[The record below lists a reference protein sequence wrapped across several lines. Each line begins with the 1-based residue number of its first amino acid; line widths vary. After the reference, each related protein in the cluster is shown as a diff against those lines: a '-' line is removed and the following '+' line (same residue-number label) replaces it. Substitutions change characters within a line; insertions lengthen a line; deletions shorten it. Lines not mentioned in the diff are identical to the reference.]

1 MAPQR
6 RVPLAIFNPI
16 RFDARV
22 RPNRPLLAAALGAA
36 LSASAAGQSGQNL
49 WKPPVAAGT
58 NVSVWHGDRVGIAL
72 RGFHGNNPVEYVIDR
87 PPRHGRLSPVLQ
99 PDPDRV
105 SLSTDGSVTYVH
117 DGAEDGTKDEFTFRV
132 RGLRGG
138 LSSPATVRLD
148 IRDRPPVML
157 APAALEFEAAAGE
170 SMTLPLKL
178 GNAGGGVLSVENRAE
193 PPFEILGPPRFA
205 LARGQSTNLTVR
217 YTPASPGQ
225 SERQVLRLGVNDS
238 AGTQTVL
245 LGRSHAPFEVTAE
258 RPEFTL
264 AGRSREARLVL
275 QSRAGLPQDIKV
287 EVEPPDFVV
296 TESRVALGPGTAR
309 TLELRIPE
317 ERKGARRDV
326 KVTFTTPV
334 HRGEVSL
341 AAPPVPADLK
351 VLTTALDFTRSPE
364 AGVTVT
370 NAGGVPG
377 RFRIEPA
384 AGLRLSGGNS
394 LDSREFTVAPDSV
407 ETVMLQLDAGRKAVR
422 PGLVMVNLGPGAPV
436 RLAVEAPPPAAEN
449 VAIRG
454 EPAEPPPI
462 TPPPAPRPWKLN
474 RDVRIAGN
482 ATAPHRLEWRT
493 AGEGWHG
500 IHLEFMED
508 GVWSEYTPPPPP
520 RGWIGR
526 IGDRLTDF
534 FRGLVRA
541 PHDNAPRHEAAAAEW
556 SAGEIDAAAAGEDS
570 RRWVLSGE
578 REGSARR
585 EQVSDPFRI
594 AWAENKLEAF
604 PETPA
609 RVRPRATPGTGT
621 RNLTPALKM
630 ESARAETQRHSA
642 RVQVIFVRDPDADT
656 YRLEHGVNPTLQDPD
671 TGLPYAGDFRPAPHP
686 AVVKI
691 LGTAELEHE
700 GRELTALTAEIDGLD
715 AGSASTWRIV
725 TMAGGRDR
733 WPTGEFVVLTKP
745 PWRIPWRGVLLSACL
760 AALAGVLYLRWRL
773 GRPPA

>member
-22 RPNRPLLAAALGAA
+22 RPNRLLLAAALGAV
-36 LSASAAGQSGQNL
+36 LSATAAGQSGQSL

-58 NVSVWHGDRVGIAL
+58 NVSVWHGDRVGVAL

-138 LSSPATVRLD
+138 LSSPATVRID
-148 IRDRPPVML
+148 IRDRPPVLL

-170 SMTLPLKL
+170 TMTLPLEL

-193 PPFEILGPPRFA
+193 PPFEIIGPPRFA
-205 LARGQSTNLTVR
+205 LARGQSTALTVR

-225 SERQVLRLGVNDS
+225 SARQVLRLGVNDS

-245 LGRSHAPFEVTAE
+245 LGRSRAPFEVTAE

-275 QSRAGLPQDIKV
+275 QSRAGLPQEIGIA
-287 EVEPPDFVV
+287 VEPPDLVATEARV
-296 TESRVALGPGTAR
+296 TLAPGAAR
-309 TLELRIPE
+309 TLDLRIPE
-317 ERKGARRDV
+317 NRKGERRDV
-326 KVTFTTPV
+326 RVTFSTPF
-334 HRGEVSL
+334 HRSELTL
-341 AAPPVPADLK
+341 AAPPVPADLT
-351 VLTTALDFTRSPE
+351 VLGGELDFTRNAE

-377 RFRIEPA
+377 RFTIEPA
-384 AGLRLSGGNS
+384 AGLKLSVGGS
-394 LDSREFTVAPDSV
+394 PDSREFTVEPDSAQ
-407 ETVMLQLDAGRKAVR
+407 TVMLRLETGRGIVPAAAVTVHAGR
-422 PGLVMVNLGPGAPV
+422 GAPV
-436 RLAVEAPPPAAEN
+436 ELPVKARAPDEGPAVTREATAEPVPPPQ
-449 VAIRG
+449 
-454 EPAEPPPI
+454 
-462 TPPPAPRPWKLN
+462 APRPWQLN
-474 RDVRIAGN
+474 RDVSVADTETPR
-482 ATAPHRLEWRT
+482 RLEWRT
-493 AGEGWHG
+493 ALEGWRG
-500 IHLEFMED
+500 VRLEFIED
-508 GVWSEYTPPPPP
+508 GVRSEYTPANPP
-520 RGWIGR
+520 RGWIER
-526 IGDRLTDF
+526 LGDRLADF
-534 FRGLVRA
+534 FRGLVRGPRDKA
-541 PHDNAPRHEAAAAEW
+541 PDSEPVPPEW
-556 SAGEIDAAAAGEDS
+556 TDEEIDAAAAGEAS
-570 RRWVLSGE
+570 RRWILTAHRGDP
-578 REGSARR
+578 ARR
-585 EQVSDPFRI
+585 EPVSDPFRI
-594 AWAENKLEAF
+594 IWEATNLEVS

-609 RVRPRATPGTGT
+609 PARASGTTVSGT
-621 RNLTPALKM
+621 KQIPLALEMKD
-630 ESARAETQRHSA
+630 ARAETQRHSA
-642 RVQVIFVRDPDADT
+642 RVQVIFARDPGADA
-656 YRLEHGVNPTLQDPD
+656 YRLEHGFSPTVFNPA

-686 AVVKI
+686 AEVKV
-691 LGTAELEHE
+691 LGTKDIEHE
-700 GRELTALTAEIDGLD
+700 GRELTVLTAEIEGLD
-715 AGSASTWRIV
+715 AGTASTWRIV

-733 WPTGEFVVLTKP
+733 WPTGEFVVSTKP

-773 GRPPA
+773 GRPPP